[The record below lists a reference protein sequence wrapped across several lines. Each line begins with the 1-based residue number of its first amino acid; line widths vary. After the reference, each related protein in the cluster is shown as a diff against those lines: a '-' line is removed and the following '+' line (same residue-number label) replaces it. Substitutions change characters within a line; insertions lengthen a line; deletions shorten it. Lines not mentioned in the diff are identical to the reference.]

1 MIVLQLTREP
11 YFLPILLIAGVP
23 EVSPPLETIP
33 NMSDCQTH
41 QGQGYGQTAPSL
53 GPITILL
60 SRLNVGDRHAF
71 DDLVPLVYQELR
83 RIAQAYLRRE
93 SHNHTLQ
100 PTALIHEAYMRL
112 AQSKT
117 DYENRKHFFAIAA
130 RVMRQILVDHARARS
145 ASKRDA
151 GITIALDQSC
161 DFARERDRVLISLD
175 DALNT
180 LSQEDEGKA
189 RLVEMRFFAGMTAE
203 EIADSAGVP
212 VHVVRRDLRS
222 AQIRLREEM
231 ER

>member
-1 MIVLQLTREP
+1 
-11 YFLPILLIAGVP
+11 
-23 EVSPPLETIP
+23 
-33 NMSDCQTH
+33 
-41 QGQGYGQTAPSL
+41 
-53 GPITILL
+53 
-60 SRLNVGDRHAF
+60 LNVGDKDAF

-93 SHNHTLQ
+93 SRNHTLQ

-145 ASKRDA
+145 AAKRGA
-151 GITIALDQSC
+151 ALTVALDQNC
-161 DFARERDRVLISLD
+161 DFAQERDRALISLD
-175 DALNT
+175 DALNA
-180 LSQEDEGKA
+180 LALEDEWKA
-189 RLVEMRFFAGMTAE
+189 RLVEMRFFGGMTAE
-203 EIADSAGVP
+203 EIADSVGSP

-222 AQIRLREEM
+222 AQIRLREEI

>member
-1 MIVLQLTREP
+1 
-11 YFLPILLIAGVP
+11 
-23 EVSPPLETIP
+23 
-33 NMSDCQTH
+33 MSDCQMH
-41 QGQGYGQTAPSL
+41 QGLIYGQTAPSF
-53 GPITILL
+53 GAITTLL
-60 SRLNVGDRHAF
+60 SRLNVGDKDAF

-93 SHNHTLQ
+93 SRNHTLQ

-145 ASKRDA
+145 AAKRGA
-151 GITIALDQSC
+151 ALTVALDQNC
-161 DFARERDRVLISLD
+161 DFAQERDRALISLD
-175 DALNT
+175 DALNA
-180 LSQEDEGKA
+180 LALEDEWKA
-189 RLVEMRFFAGMTAE
+189 RLVEMRFFGGMTAE
-203 EIADSAGVP
+203 EIADSVGSP

-222 AQIRLREEM
+222 AQIRLREEI